1 MTPPRVSSALPPP
14 DSCGASPKA
23 ISGRTSY
30 LRVRLE
36 FLRYPHLIPT
46 LFNGCGFGPPLPL
59 TAASAWARVGHPVSG
74 LPLLTDTP
82 DVPVL
87 RPIKARFP
95 CGSALHALNLARSG
109 SSPDRSTKSTRSR
122 PCGAPTA
129 CGRRVSGSLS
139 LPSRGPFHLSLT
151 VLCSIGHWVVFS
163 LTGWSPLF
171 PAGFL
176 VSRGTLDP
184 AVSFRV
190 SLTGLSPSPAGLSS
204 SVPLPFPNHLC
215 GPNPGVLRT
224 PVWAPPVSLAATPGI
239 TFVFSSSGYLDVSVR
254 RVPLRALWIHAR
266 MHKVSLCGF
275 PHSDTR
281 GSQGMCPSPRLFA
294 AYRVFHRL
302 PVPRHPPCAFP
313 CLTSCTARRSGMRLC
328 GCLSFRARV
337 ALLGGCSF
345 PAFRTPSGR
354 VSCLFNVNN

>member
-1 MTPPRVSSALPPP
+1 M
-14 DSCGASPKA
+14 
-23 ISGRTSY
+23 
-30 LRVRLE
+30 E

-74 LPLLTDTP
+74 LPLLTGTP
-82 DVPVL
+82 DVPVF

-163 LTGWSPLF
+163 LAGWSPRL
-171 PAGFL
+171 PARFH
-176 VSRGTLDP
+176 VSRSTLDTAAAFP
-184 AVSFRV
+184 RFAYGALTLFGRSFQDR
-190 SLTGLSPSPAGLSS
+190 SAALEGRYR
-204 SVPLPFPNHLC
+204 
-215 GPNPGVLRT
+215 GPNPGARRT

-313 CLTSCTARRSGMRLC
+313 CLTSCTARRSGICLC

-354 VSCLFNVNN
+354 VSCLSNVN